1 MINKLACDIEK
12 AVHYKLATQG
22 MGMPPNML
30 GQAGSAMQ
38 NVAGRAINGM
48 KGLATSAYKHL
59 NYGRESSALYE
70 PIRNITDIVNSAV
83 DKLPFMT
90 TTAKTPFGPWTSPT
104 RLGRFARAGAMD
116 VLTAPIPGI
125 PLKNTL
131 REAWR
136 WANPKGTPVTT
147 ILKNMAKRFGA

>member
-22 MGMPPNML
+22 MAMLPNML

-38 NVAGRAINGM
+38 NVV

-70 PIRNITDIVNSAV
+70 PIRNITDKVNSVV

-90 TTAKTPFGPWTSPT
+90 TTAKTPFGPRTSPT
-104 RLGRFARAGAMD
+104 RLGRFARAGVMD

-125 PLKNTL
+125 PLKNTF

-147 ILKNMAKRFGA
+147 ILKNIAKRFGA